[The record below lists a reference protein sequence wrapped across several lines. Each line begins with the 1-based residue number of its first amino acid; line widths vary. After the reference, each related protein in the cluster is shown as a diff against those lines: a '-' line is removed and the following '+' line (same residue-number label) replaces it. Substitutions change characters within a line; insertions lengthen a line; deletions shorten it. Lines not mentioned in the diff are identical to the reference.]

1 MVKTSV
7 RNTLSAGSISVLVR
21 KFFAHIY
28 LPSDRYL
35 KRFWCSY
42 RVTTGLTLTLN
53 LALTLVFTSK
63 NRTGID
69 PALSVL
75 QTEAFTTQLSR
86 QIAEESPIWND
97 LMFLFKDNLMSD
109 ETPYHLSFSALF
121 VSASVQ

>member
-1 MVKTSV
+1 MF
-7 RNTLSAGSISVLVR
+7 LQ
-21 KFFAHIY
+21 
-28 LPSDRYL
+28 SDMRPNPYP
-35 KRFWCSY
+35 K
-42 RVTTGLTLTLN
+42 

>member
-1 MVKTSV
+1 MESLLCIHLT
-7 RNTLSAGSISVLVR
+7 GDISK
-21 KFFAHIY
+21 KFG
-28 LPSDRYL
+28 R
-35 KRFWCSY
+35 
-42 RVTTGLTLTLN
+42 
-53 LALTLVFTSK
+53 
-63 NRTGID
+63 RTGID
-69 PALSVL
+69 PALCVL